1 VISNLFIDFNSPQKS
16 PLVFMGLFL
25 LLFSLYSYADCRL
38 YSDETRSSNFIILGA
53 GMINGPVKSVITTTR
68 APDSKNDNIIIN
80 GRYNLTPCGEL
91 SDFSLEVTERYP
103 GLQNRMYSE
112 GQKTEQGYTLLFTS
126 QLLNSGKAP
135 VTLIKARSHLF
146 YNNQKQIIRAESDS
160 NSGGNTPKFRMDTDF
175 FYEDGL
181 IAHAVLKGGSSD
193 TVGEIRYDWRSD
205 RQINSIT
212 SQGNGLPPMN
222 YEFAYNDNGQVIRQ
236 TQTQHTPLGRV
247 KAIYICQQTDS
258 YGNCEKALWQS
269 MTEGNNTNN
278 IIVINTAIVTSRYHY
293 Y

>member
-1 VISNLFIDFNSPQKS
+1 MISNLFIDFNSPQKS

-222 YEFAYNDNGQVIRQ
+222 YEFTYNDNGQVIRQ

>member
-1 VISNLFIDFNSPQKS
+1 MISNLFIDFNSPQKS

-160 NSGGNTPKFRMDTDF
+160 SSGGNTPKFRMDTDF

-181 IAHAVLKGGSSD
+181 IAHAVLKGGASD

>member
-1 VISNLFIDFNSPQKS
+1 MISNLFIDFNSPQKS

-53 GMINGPVKSVITTTR
+53 GMIDGPVKSVITTTR

-160 NSGGNTPKFRMDTDF
+160 SSGGNTPKFRMDTDF

>member
-1 VISNLFIDFNSPQKS
+1 MISNLFIDFNSPQKS

-80 GRYNLTPCGEL
+80 GRYNLNPCGEL

-175 FYEDGL
+175 FYKDGL

-222 YEFAYNDNGQVIRQ
+222 YEFAYNDSGQVIRQ

>member
-1 VISNLFIDFNSPQKS
+1 MINNLFIDFNSPQKS

-25 LLFSLYSYADCRL
+25 LLFSIYSYADCRL

-53 GMINGPVKSVITTTR
+53 GMINGPVKSVITTTH

-91 SDFSLEVTERYP
+91 SDFSLEVTEHYP

-112 GQKTEQGYTLLFTS
+112 GRKTEQGYTLLFTS

-160 NSGGNTPKFRMDTDF
+160 HSGGNTPTFRMDTDF

-181 IAHAVLKGGSSD
+181 IAHAVLKDGSSD

-222 YEFAYNDNGQVIRQ
+222 YEFAYNDSGQVIRQ

>member
-1 VISNLFIDFNSPQKS
+1 MISNLFIDFNSPQKS

>member
-1 VISNLFIDFNSPQKS
+1 
-16 PLVFMGLFL
+16 MGLFL

>member
-1 VISNLFIDFNSPQKS
+1 MISNLFIDFNSPQKS

-126 QLLNSGKAP
+126 QLLNGGKAP

-160 NSGGNTPKFRMDTDF
+160 SSGGNTPKFRMDTDF

>member
-1 VISNLFIDFNSPQKS
+1 MISNLFIDFNSPQKS

-80 GRYNLTPCGEL
+80 GRYNLNPCGEL

-160 NSGGNTPKFRMDTDF
+160 SSGGNTPKFRMDTDF

>member
-1 VISNLFIDFNSPQKS
+1 MISNLFIDFNSPQKS

-80 GRYNLTPCGEL
+80 GRYNLNPCGEL

-160 NSGGNTPKFRMDTDF
+160 DSGGNTPKFRMDTDF

-222 YEFAYNDNGQVIRQ
+222 YEFAYNNNGQVIRQ

>member
-1 VISNLFIDFNSPQKS
+1 MISNLFIDFNSPQKS

-160 NSGGNTPKFRMDTDF
+160 SSGGNTPKFRMDTDF

-269 MTEGNNTNN
+269 VTEGNNTNN

>member
-1 VISNLFIDFNSPQKS
+1 
-16 PLVFMGLFL
+16 M

-80 GRYNLTPCGEL
+80 GRYNLNPCGEL

-160 NSGGNTPKFRMDTDF
+160 SSGGNTPKFRMDTDF
-175 FYEDGL
+175 FYKDGL

>member
-1 VISNLFIDFNSPQKS
+1 MINNLFIDFNSPQKS

-80 GRYNLTPCGEL
+80 GRYNLNPCGEL

>member
-1 VISNLFIDFNSPQKS
+1 MISNLFIDFNSPQKS

-80 GRYNLTPCGEL
+80 GRYNLNPCGEL

-205 RQINSIT
+205 QQINSIT

>member
-1 VISNLFIDFNSPQKS
+1 MISNLFIDFNSPQKS

-80 GRYNLTPCGEL
+80 GRYNLNPCGEL

-160 NSGGNTPKFRMDTDF
+160 DSGGNTPKFRMDTDF

>member
-1 VISNLFIDFNSPQKS
+1 
-16 PLVFMGLFL
+16 M

-80 GRYNLTPCGEL
+80 GRYNLNPCGEL

-160 NSGGNTPKFRMDTDF
+160 GSGGNTPKFRMDTDF

-222 YEFAYNDNGQVIRQ
+222 YEFAYNNNGQVIRQ

>member
-1 VISNLFIDFNSPQKS
+1 MISNLFIDFNSPQKS

-160 NSGGNTPKFRMDTDF
+160 SSGGNTPKFRMDTDF

>member
-1 VISNLFIDFNSPQKS
+1 MISNLFIDFNSPQKS

-38 YSDETRSSNFIILGA
+38 YSDETRSSNFIIVGA
-53 GMINGPVKSVITTTR
+53 GMITGPVKSVITTTR

-80 GRYNLTPCGEL
+80 GRYNLNPCGEL